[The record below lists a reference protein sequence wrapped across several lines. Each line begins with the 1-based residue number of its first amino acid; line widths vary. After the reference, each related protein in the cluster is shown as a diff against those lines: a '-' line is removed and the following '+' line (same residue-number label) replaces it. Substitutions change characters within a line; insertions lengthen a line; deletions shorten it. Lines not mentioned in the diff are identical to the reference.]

1 MKTHK
6 LLVIT
11 GFCLVLAACQRT
23 EAPQGPAAAPEEPA
37 GLTAP
42 APEPVVMTD
51 GNTVAVEPAIPGT
64 SITIHGQ
71 GITFP
76 FEHTLRYD
84 RVRLTSK
91 SQRQQRQA
99 FFEVKGADVDTVL
112 AQVTEAMTQAGYK
125 AGEPRDAYG
134 GKRVVFRKKGMLSV
148 AALVRAKGEKPK
160 LKDPDATASLY
171 ITITEKKPAANTA
184 SN

>member
-1 MKTHK
+1 MNTHK

-11 GFCLVLAACQRT
+11 GFCLVLAACQPT

-42 APEPVVMTD
+42 APEPVVMAD

-112 AQVTEAMTQAGYK
+112 AQVTEAMAQAGYK
-125 AGEPRDAYG
+125 AGKAKEDRG
-134 GKRVVFRKKGMLSV
+134 GVRVNFRKQGVLPVSI
-148 AALVRAKGEKPK
+148 LVRPRGEKPK
-160 LKDPDATASLY
+160 LKDPDATASVY
-171 ITITEKKPAANTA
+171 ITITEKKSVAEPAQQ
-184 SN
+184 